1 MVSTKL
7 KARDPKLV
15 TPGKCKGLIFGAS
28 GAGKTWFA
36 LSFPR
41 PYYIDTEGGAD
52 LRHYQAR
59 LQDAGGAYMGQE
71 DGSLSFDTILEQVR
85 ALSTEKHGYQTLI
98 FDSVTKLY
106 QTAIAQ
112 EAERLGSKDAFGA
125 SKKPAIGNMRR
136 LVHAIQRLDMN
147 VWFAAHEV
155 AEWGMVGEER
165 KQIGVAP
172 DIWDKLVY
180 ELDLTLQIKK
190 LGKGQREAVV
200 YKSRLLGFQEFSAFY
215 LQKGGEE
222 CGYAEFAERYGRDY
236 IEAEPQ
242 PIVLATAEQVEEI
255 RRLLEVVRVSETEI
269 EKLLTKAGVEAWDEL
284 MAEQAQKAIEWL
296 MSKIKKESA

>member
-1 MVSTKL
+1 MVATKL

-15 TPGKCKGLIFGAS
+15 LPGKCKGLLFGAS

-71 DGSLSFDTILEQVR
+71 DGSLNFDTVLEQVR
-85 ALSTEKHGYQTLI
+85 ALSTEKHDYRTLI
-98 FDSVTKLY
+98 FDSATKLY
-106 QTAIAQ
+106 QTAIAH
-112 EAERLGSKDAFGA
+112 ESERLGAKDAFGA
-125 SKKPAIGNMRR
+125 SKKPAIGYMRR
-136 LVHAIQRLDMN
+136 LVSAIQRLDMN
-147 VWFAAHEV
+147 VWFVAHEV

-200 YKSRLLGFQEFSAFY
+200 YKSRLTGFPEFDRFY
-215 LQKGGEE
+215 TQKANEE
-222 CGYAEFAERYGRDY
+222 CGYVEFAERYGKDY
-236 IEAEPQ
+236 IETEPVA
-242 PIVLATAEQVEEI
+242 IVLASAEQVTEI
-255 RRLLEVVRVSETEI
+255 RRLLEVVRIPEAETE
-269 EKLLTKAGVEAWDEL
+269 KMLTKAGVETWDEL
-284 MAEQAQKAIEWL
+284 TTEQAQKAIDWML
-296 MSKIKKESA
+296 GKIKKESA